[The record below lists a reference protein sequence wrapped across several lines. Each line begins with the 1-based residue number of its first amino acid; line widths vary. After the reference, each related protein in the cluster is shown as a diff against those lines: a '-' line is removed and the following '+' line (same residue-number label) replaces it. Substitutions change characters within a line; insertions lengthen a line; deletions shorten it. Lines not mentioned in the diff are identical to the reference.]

1 MKIKYTKHAEEMLAF
16 RKIKSNQVKDTI
28 KNPEI
33 ELPGRNEK
41 LVLYKNFGKNY
52 LKVVISKEN
61 GSVLVIT
68 NHWIAKKRIKK

>member
-1 MKIKYTKHAEEMLAF
+1 MLAF
-16 RKIKSNQVKDTI
+16 RKIKSKQVAETI
-28 KNPEI
+28 KNPEFDSV
-33 ELPGRNEK
+33 GRNEK

-61 GSVLVIT
+61 GSLLVIT